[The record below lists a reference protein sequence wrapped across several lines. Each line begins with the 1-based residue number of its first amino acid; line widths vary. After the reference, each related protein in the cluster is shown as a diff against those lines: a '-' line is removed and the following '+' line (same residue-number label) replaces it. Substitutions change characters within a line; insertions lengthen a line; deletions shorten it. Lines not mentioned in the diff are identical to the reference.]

1 MGFNHIAN
9 AFNGIEKRMNAK
21 RKYKFNSIGWFTYL
35 DCQVSIICHK
45 TGRQHLSVEV
55 GAY

>member
-21 RKYKFNSIGWFTYL
+21 RKSKFNSIGWFTYL

-45 TGRQHLSVEV
+45 TRRRHLSVEV